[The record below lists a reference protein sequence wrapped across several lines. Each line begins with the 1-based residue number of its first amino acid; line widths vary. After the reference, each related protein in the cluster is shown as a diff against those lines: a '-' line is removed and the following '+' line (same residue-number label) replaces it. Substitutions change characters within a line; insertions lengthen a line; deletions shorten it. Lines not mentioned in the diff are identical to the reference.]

1 MAETHIFFVADGA
14 RLEMQSWLLAASL
27 AHAHQGQPGVR
38 LYAYAGADWLPRIGP
53 MTHAIYREA
62 GVELRP
68 LPTPPDWAKPYP
80 HGNKIV
86 AATDWRGPG
95 RSIFLD
101 TDMVCLKPLTEL
113 ASLPDSH
120 VAAAPEGR
128 PTWGPEDRWARAY
141 AHFDLPLPS
150 ARVRLLRGDRPEHLP
165 YFNAGLVA
173 MPEAAQPDGK
183 RFAEH
188 WLETALD
195 FDHRCKIASKR
206 PWLDQ
211 ITLPLT
217 MARFGYGAHV
227 LDESWNHALSHRGN
241 DILRTPDAHILHYH
255 RFGFLRAAPQWPG
268 IRERFLDLV
277 PKTLQADAL
286 AVLAQ
291 AGLLDAQGVEQ
302 SVAR

>member
-1 MAETHIFFVADGA
+1 MGQTHIFFVADGE

-27 AHAHQGQPGVR
+27 AHAHHGQSGVHF
-38 LYAYAGADWLPRIGP
+38 YAYASPEWLPKIGP
-53 MTHAIYREA
+53 VTRAIYEQA

-68 LPTPPDWAKPYP
+68 LPAPPDWAKPYP
-80 HGNKIV
+80 HGNKIL

-95 RSIFLD
+95 RSVFLD

-113 ASLPDSH
+113 AKLPDSH

-128 PTWGPEDRWARAY
+128 PTWGPDDRWERAY
-141 AHFDLPLPS
+141 AHYGLPLPT

-173 MPEAAQPDGK
+173 MPEARQADGK

-195 FDHRCKIASKR
+195 FDHRCKIAGKR

-217 MARFGYGAHV
+217 LARFGYGAHV
-227 LDESWNHALSHRGN
+227 LEESWNYALSHRGS
-241 DILRTPDAHILHYH
+241 DVARTPDAHILHYH
-255 RFGFLRAAPQWPG
+255 RFRYLEPAPQWPG
-268 IRERFLDLV
+268 IRSRFFEFL
-277 PKTLQADAL
+277 PGPHHASARS
-286 AVLAQ
+286 VLEQ
-291 AGLLDAQGVEQ
+291 AGLLD
-302 SVAR
+302 

>member
-1 MAETHIFFVADGA
+1 MIETHLFFVADGD

-27 AHAHQGQPGVR
+27 AQAHEGQAGVH
-38 LYAYAGADWLPRIGP
+38 LYAYAGAEWLPQIGP
-53 MTHAIYREA
+53 VTRSVYRAA

-68 LPTPPDWAKPYP
+68 LPSPPDWAKPYP

-95 RSIFLD
+95 RSVFLD

-113 ASLPDSH
+113 SDLPETH

-128 PTWGPEDRWARAY
+128 STWGPEDRWERAY
-141 AHFDLPLPS
+141 AHFELALPQG
-150 ARVRLLRGDRPEHLP
+150 RVRLLRGDRPEHLP

-173 MPEAAQPDGK
+173 MPETPHADGR
-183 RFAEH
+183 RFSAL

-195 FDHRCKIASKR
+195 FDHRCKIANKR

-217 MARFGYGAHV
+217 MARFGYEAHV
-227 LDESWNHALSHRGN
+227 LDESWNYALSFRGS
-241 DILRTPDAHILHYH
+241 DIQRTPDAHILHYH
-255 RFGFLRAAPQWPG
+255 RFRYLEAAPQWPG
-268 IRERFLDLV
+268 IRARFFDLLPKSRHVAARSFFER
-277 PKTLQADAL
+277 
-286 AVLAQ
+286 
-291 AGLLDAQGVEQ
+291 AGLLD
-302 SVAR
+302 